1 MLTGRY
7 TLEEFV
13 DRLALLYSDPE
24 NWNARGIYFLG
35 PSKTFEDCFVCTKPC
50 VEEYSRLLF
59 FHARAPLVFFAMYPD
74 YRAYRRDETMVDL
87 FVCKDCMRSPEMQL
101 SFHVY
106 ASFYTEESS
115 AGGLYLYPKARYL
128 TCKSAQ
134 RRVQSDPPKRG
145 K

>member
-13 DRLALLYSDPE
+13 DRLALLHSDPE
-24 NWNARGIYFLG
+24 NWFSRGIYFFRLSN
-35 PSKTFEDCFVCTKPC
+35 PHEECFVCKTPC
-50 VEEYSRLLF
+50 IQESFRLLF
-59 FHARAPLVFFAMYPD
+59 YHARAPVVYSARYPD
-74 YRAYRRDETMVDL
+74 GRTYRRDETIVDL

-101 SFHVY
+101 SFDVY
-106 ASFYTEESS
+106 VSYYSEESTV
-115 AGGLYLYPKARYL
+115 GGLYLYPKARHL